1 MLPSTLDSFGL
12 WNTDFGT
19 RTLDSTDFDCFDY
32 EIRTLEHGLWT
43 PLTLTALII
52 KSGLWISDFGPRSS
66 TRFFLLLGPLSLFL
80 QEVLFG
86 SRRPSTPPG
95 EGSVSPKNLQTSALA
110 QRAFKRRWHI
120 LRLNLQTSSCT
131 QKSFERRDTLPHNP
145 SLPFLPHTWSL
156 MFPLRIESRRSA
168 RRDALQGDTTRDAL
182 RCLDSPKTRAYLDDA
197 TTSQTCDARCST
209 MSRRQM
215 LYDVSTPRTHTRI
228 STTRRHRM
236 RTCDSFPSGVISGP

>member
-145 SLPFLPHTWSL
+145 PFLFCPTLGPSCS
-156 MFPLRIESRRSA
+156 PYESNLDD
-168 RRDALQGDTTRDAL
+168 RRDAMLYKATRRAMLYDVSTLRRRARISTTRRHRRRATRDAL
-182 RCLDSPKTRAYLDDA
+182 RCR
-197 TTSQTCDARCST
+197 DARCST
-209 MSRRQM
+209 MSR
-215 LYDVSTPRTHTRI
+215 LPEHTRV
-228 STTRRHRM
+228 SRRR
-236 RTCDSFPSGVISGP
+236 DDIA